1 MCISVPAKIIS
12 IAGKSAEVE
21 VYSKRRKVFLGFEE
35 AMIGDWVLLYGEL
48 ALTRLDEREA
58 LATLDLLSRLA

>member
-12 IAGKSAEVE
+12 ITEKSAEVE
-21 VYSKRRKVFLGFEE
+21 VYSTRRKVFLGFDE
-35 AMIGDWVLLYGEL
+35 AKIGDWVLLYGEL